1 MNTLLE
7 KLSGLSPEK
16 RARLAERLPPLSF
29 AQQRL
34 WFLDQ
39 LEPGSA
45 LYNVPTSVRLTGE
58 LDIDALNLTVDE
70 IVRRHESLR
79 TVFVVIEEEPRQL
92 ILPPATNTLVVVD
105 LRDLDPAARKNEV
118 DRRVNEEAH
127 RPFDLTTG
135 PLLRITL
142 LSLGESEYVLLL
154 TMHHIICDRWSM
166 GILIGELLTLYHAFA
181 AGKPSPL
188 PEMAIQ

>member
-16 RARLAERLPPLSF
+16 RAHLAERLPPLSF

-39 LEPGSA
+39 LAPGSA

-58 LDIDALNLTVDE
+58 LDMDALRLTLDE

-79 TVFVVIEEEPRQL
+79 TVFVSIEEEPRQL
-92 ILPPATNTLVVVD
+92 ILPPETNVLAIVN
-105 LRDLDPAARKNEV
+105 LRDLDPATRTEELN
-118 DRRVNEEAH
+118 RRMYEEP
-127 RPFDLTTG
+127 RQPFDLSTG
-135 PLLRITL
+135 PLLRVTL
-142 LSLGESEYVLLL
+142 CVGESEYVLCL
-154 TMHHIICDRWSM
+154 TMHHIICDR
-166 GILIGELLTLYHAFA
+166 
-181 AGKPSPL
+181 
-188 PEMAIQ
+188 